1 MSKSLVSVFYQDF
14 ERRRAYTYNEW
25 YNIKKLKNLNYVEE
39 DVKIGIPK
47 NSKDKVK
54 NKELPHFNEYLK
66 YLDSFEEELKQYD
79 EEIDEVMKRSIKIE
93 EERKIEAKEK
103 AKIELWVFIIFWI
116 ILILIVTFW

>member
-39 DVKIGIPK
+39 DLKIGIPK

-79 EEIDEVMKRSIKIE
+79 EEIDQVMKRSIKIE